1 MNSLLSNTKY
11 SVESMSYVDIES
23 WQIAEIKQAI
33 TEADAGDFA
42 SDEEF
47 NAVLIKHAA

>member
-1 MNSLLSNTKY
+1 MNPLLSHAKY
-11 SVESMSYVDIES
+11 SIESISYVDIKS
-23 WQIAEIKQAI
+23 WQIAEIQQAI

-47 NAVLIKHAA
+47 NAVLKKHAA